1 MKSDK
6 EKNDLLKSI
15 YDEMEFNDIKKS
27 IQFHK
32 NQTNEEIESTLLKEK
47 NNNNNKN
54 NDKDNDNDFIK
65 HSLLNKKKLEVKDL
79 EENIKYMKYFSRK
92 NYEDIRDKNINKLM
106 YAMIGIMIIIFMLYL
121 IGNKYKRTIN
131 KILSTLLMQEE

>member
-1 MKSDK
+1 MKADK

-47 NNNNNKN
+47 NNNKN

-65 HSLLNKKKLEVKDL
+65 HNLLNKKKLEVKDL
-79 EENIKYMKYFSRK
+79 EESIKYMKYFSRK

-106 YAMIGIMIIIFMLYL
+106 YVMIGIMIIIFMLYL

>member
-1 MKSDK
+1 MKADK
-6 EKNDLLKSI
+6 EKNDLIKSI
-15 YDEMEFNDIKKS
+15 YEEMEFNDIKKS
-27 IQFHK
+27 LQFHN

-47 NNNNNKN
+47 NNKN

-65 HSLLNKKKLEVKDL
+65 HNLLNKKKLEVKDL
-79 EENIKYMKYFSRK
+79 EESIKYMKYFTRK
-92 NYEDIRDKNINKLM
+92 NYEDIRDKNINRLM
-106 YAMIGIMIIIFMLYL
+106 YVMIGIMIIIFMLYL

>member
-1 MKSDK
+1 MKADK
-6 EKNDLLKSI
+6 EKNDLIKSI

-27 IQFHK
+27 IQFHN

-47 NNNNNKN
+47 NNKN

-65 HSLLNKKKLEVKDL
+65 HNLLNKKKLEVKDL
-79 EENIKYMKYFSRK
+79 EESIKYMKYFTRK
-92 NYEDIRDKNINKLM
+92 NYEDIRDKNINRLM
-106 YAMIGIMIIIFMLYL
+106 YVMIGIMIIIFMLYL

-131 KILSTLLMQEE
+131 KLLSTLLLPEE

>member
-1 MKSDK
+1 MKADK
-6 EKNDLLKSI
+6 EKNDLIKSI

-27 IQFHK
+27 IQFHN

-47 NNNNNKN
+47 NNKN

-65 HSLLNKKKLEVKDL
+65 HSLLNKKKLEVKDM
-79 EENIKYMKYFSRK
+79 EESIKYMKYFTRK
-92 NYEDIRDKNINKLM
+92 NYEDIRDKNINRLM
-106 YAMIGIMIIIFMLYL
+106 YVMIGIMIIIFMLYL

>member
-1 MKSDK
+1 MKADK

-27 IQFHK
+27 IQFHN

-47 NNNNNKN
+47 SNKN

-65 HSLLNKKKLEVKDL
+65 HNLLNKKKLEVKDL
-79 EENIKYMKYFSRK
+79 EESIKYMKYFTRK
-92 NYEDIRDKNINKLM
+92 NYEDIRDKNINRLM
-106 YAMIGIMIIIFMLYL
+106 YVMIGIMIIIFMLYL
-121 IGNKYKRTIN
+121 IGNKHKRTIN

>member
-1 MKSDK
+1 MKADK
-6 EKNDLLKSI
+6 EKNDLIKSI

-27 IQFHK
+27 IQFHN

-47 NNNNNKN
+47 NNKN

-65 HSLLNKKKLEVKDL
+65 HNLLNKKKLEVKDL
-79 EENIKYMKYFSRK
+79 EESIKYMKYFSRK
-92 NYEDIRDKNINKLM
+92 NYEDIRDKNINRLM
-106 YAMIGIMIIIFMLYL
+106 YVMIGIMIIIFMLYL

>member
-1 MKSDK
+1 MKADK

-15 YDEMEFNDIKKS
+15 YEEMEFNDIKKS

-47 NNNNNKN
+47 NNNNKN

-106 YAMIGIMIIIFMLYL
+106 YVMIGIMIIIFMLYL

>member
-1 MKSDK
+1 MKADK

-47 NNNNNKN
+47 NNNNKN

-65 HSLLNKKKLEVKDL
+65 QCLLNKKKLEVKDL

-106 YAMIGIMIIIFMLYL
+106 YVMIGIMIIIFMLYL

-131 KILSTLLMQEE
+131 KLLSTLLLPEE

>member
-1 MKSDK
+1 MKADK
-6 EKNDLLKSI
+6 EKNDLIKSI
-15 YDEMEFNDIKKS
+15 YEEMEFNDIKKS
-27 IQFHK
+27 IQFHN

-47 NNNNNKN
+47 NNKN

-65 HSLLNKKKLEVKDL
+65 HNLLNKKKLEVKDL
-79 EENIKYMKYFSRK
+79 EESIKYMKYFTRK
-92 NYEDIRDKNINKLM
+92 NYEDIRDKNINRLM
-106 YAMIGIMIIIFMLYL
+106 YVMIGIMLIIFMLYL

>member
-1 MKSDK
+1 MKADK

-27 IQFHK
+27 IQFHN

-47 NNNNNKN
+47 NNKN

-65 HSLLNKKKLEVKDL
+65 HNLLNKKKLEVKDL
-79 EENIKYMKYFSRK
+79 EESIKYMKYFTRK

-106 YAMIGIMIIIFMLYL
+106 YVMIGIMIIIFMLYL

>member
-1 MKSDK
+1 MKADK

-47 NNNNNKN
+47 NNNNKN

-106 YAMIGIMIIIFMLYL
+106 YVMIGIMIIIFMLYL

>member
-1 MKSDK
+1 MKADK
-6 EKNDLLKSI
+6 EKNDLIKSI

-47 NNNNNKN
+47 NNNNKN

-79 EENIKYMKYFSRK
+79 EESIKYMKYFTRK
-92 NYEDIRDKNINKLM
+92 NYEDIRDKNINRLM
-106 YAMIGIMIIIFMLYL
+106 YVMIGIMIIIFMLYL

-131 KILSTLLMQEE
+131 KLLSTLLLPEE